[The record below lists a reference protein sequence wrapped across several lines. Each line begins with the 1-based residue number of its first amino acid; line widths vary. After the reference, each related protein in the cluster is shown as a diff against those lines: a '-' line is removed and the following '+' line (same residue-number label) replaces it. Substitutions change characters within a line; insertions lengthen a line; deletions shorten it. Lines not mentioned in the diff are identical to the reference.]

1 MDQGGG
7 RRGRAAPVLQTDTLM
22 IRLDPAAP
30 LPLYRQIRD
39 GIAEAILAERLPA
52 GMRLPSL
59 RQLAEALA
67 VSRNTLTL
75 AFDLLVS
82 EGYVVARRASGCFV
96 SEDIGKGI
104 GRGKGVAPPGP
115 ASPPGGVQA
124 PAAPRLSVLGRALA
138 ATAAESVLPRT
149 RILPFR
155 PAAPPLADFPIA
167 TWRTLANRV
176 TRQMAADPGRHLLWE
191 GEPAGYRPLR
201 EAIAGYVAATRGVRC
216 EPGQVVVV
224 SGSQQAL
231 SLAAM
236 ILLERGDEVWME
248 DPAYLGA
255 RAALGVMGARLVPV
269 PVDGDG
275 LDVAHGC
282 RAAPRA
288 RLAYVTPSRQFPLGV
303 TMSVGR
309 RLQLLQWARESGA
322 WIVEDDYDA
331 ELRFGGRPLSSLQ
344 GLDEAGRVIYVG
356 TFSKS
361 IFPALRLGYV
371 VAPPGLAGAF
381 ATAKAV
387 IDRHCPV
394 IEQAVL
400 AEFLASGL
408 LARHIRR
415 MRGLCVQRQRR
426 LAEVL
431 EAEAADSLRLEPA
444 DGGFHAVAWLAR
456 HGCDR
461 RVAEAGRQAGLDL
474 VPLGRFAIERRLPPA
489 LVLGFAP
496 FAPAEIGAAGA
507 RLGRLLREN
516 APGVP

>member
-1 MDQGGG
+1 M
-7 RRGRAAPVLQTDTLM
+7 RADTLM
-22 IRLDPAAP
+22 IRLDPEAS
-30 LPLYRQIRD
+30 LPLYRQIRN

-52 GMRLPSL
+52 GMRLPSI
-59 RQLAEALA
+59 RQLAQTLC

-82 EGYVVARRASGCFV
+82 EGYVVARRTSGYFV
-96 SEDIGKGI
+96 SQDIRPGI
-104 GRGKGVAPPGP
+104 DRAPPSIAPSGE
-115 ASPPGGVQA
+115 AEAPPTV
-124 PAAPRLSVLGRALA
+124 RLSVLGRALA
-138 ATAAESVLPRT
+138 ATATESVLPRT
-149 RILPFR
+149 RVLPFR

-176 TRQMAADPGRHLLWE
+176 TRQMEADRSRHLLWE
-191 GEPAGYRPLR
+191 GEAAGYRPLR
-201 EAIAGYVAATRGVRC
+201 EAIATYVAATRGVRC
-216 EPGQVVVV
+216 QPGQVVVV

-231 SLAAM
+231 ALAAM

-255 RAALGVMGARLVPV
+255 RAALGVLGARLVPV
-269 PVDGDG
+269 PVDEDG
-275 LDVAHGC
+275 LDIVHGC
-282 RAAPRA
+282 RIAPGA

-322 WIVEDDYDA
+322 WIIEDDYDA
-331 ELRFGGRPLSSLQ
+331 EFRFGGRPLSSLQ
-344 GLDEAGRVIYVG
+344 GLDDSGRVIYVG

-371 VAPPGLAGAF
+371 VVPPGLAGAF

-400 AEFLASGL
+400 AEFLTSGL

-426 LAEVL
+426 LQEVL
-431 EAEAADSLRLEPA
+431 EVEVGELLRLDPV
-444 DGGFHAVAWLAR
+444 DGGFHAVAWLTAHR
-456 HGCDR
+456 CDR
-461 RVAEAGRQAGLDL
+461 TVAEHGRQAGLDL
-474 VPLGRFAIERRLPPA
+474 VPLSRFAIERNLPPA

-496 FAPAEIGAAGA
+496 FDVREIEAAGA
-507 RLGRLLREN
+507 RLGRTLRET
-516 APGVP
+516 PGPTASLRPPS